1 MASKSAQNQRLKL
14 RVKPAAETAIR
25 GGHPWVYGDAVLQ
38 QSRAG
43 QPGEI
48 AIVYDRKDR
57 FLALGLFDPESPIRF
72 RVLHMGNPSPI
83 NNSWWIQR
91 LEVALS
97 RRKSLFDRPV
107 TDGFRLIYGESDGWP
122 GMVLDKYATTLVL
135 KLYTGAW
142 FVRLPLIVNLLTKR
156 LEPARLVLRLSR
168 NIQEAATTHG
178 GWTDGQTLFG
188 TAPTG
193 PVVFQE
199 NGLRFEAEVIRG
211 QKTGFFLD
219 QRENR
224 QRLRKLASGKRV
236 LNTFSFSGGF
246 SLYAADG
253 RAQSVTD
260 VDISRHALESGARNF
275 ALNADNPQIRDCQR
289 RAVKADVFDWLKTE
303 RERYDV
309 VVIDP
314 PSLARREP
322 ERAGAIESYY
332 RLAGLGIARLAPDGV
347 LAACSCSAH
356 VSTQEFLD
364 AVRRALQHSGRSWEE
379 IEVCGHPA
387 DHHATFKEAEYL
399 KAIWLR
405 VK

>member
-199 NGLRFEAEVIRG
+199 NGLSLKRSYTPKAGSFWTSE
-211 QKTGFFLD
+211 KTGNASASWR
-219 QRENR
+219 QEN
-224 QRLRKLASGKRV
+224 
-236 LNTFSFSGGF
+236 
-246 SLYAADG
+246 
-253 RAQSVTD
+253 
-260 VDISRHALESGARNF
+260 E
-275 ALNADNPQIRDCQR
+275 C
-289 RAVKADVFDWLKTE
+289 
-303 RERYDV
+303 
-309 VVIDP
+309 
-314 PSLARREP
+314 
-322 ERAGAIESYY
+322 
-332 RLAGLGIARLAPDGV
+332 
-347 LAACSCSAH
+347 
-356 VSTQEFLD
+356 
-364 AVRRALQHSGRSWEE
+364 
-379 IEVCGHPA
+379 
-387 DHHATFKEAEYL
+387 
-399 KAIWLR
+399 
-405 VK
+405 